1 MIVHCDFK
9 YKPYF
14 PNFVS
19 KTENVQRLFF
29 IETPA
34 AVLEQTP
41 FYLVLEASLRDTLCW
56 HKDTK

>member
-1 MIVHCDFK
+1 MIVHGDFK

-34 AVLEQTP
+34 AVLEQTL
-41 FYLVLEASLRDTLCW
+41 FEVVLKRMIW
-56 HKDTK
+56 KRV